1 MAIVNLII
9 LYKQLCLL
17 CHSFQLRQGSVHQ
30 KLQLRYLQYKTDSP
44 TKLPAP
50 AASSLANDSAWHI
63 NQTSTMDCMN
73 YIGFKK
79 NHQKMKI
86 YNDLLNL
93 TYNHHFFFKKAKLL
107 FQWVDKVTDWE
118 KNKIAIINIWPLNPK
133 ASFVLLVLGCDSVG

>member
-50 AASSLANDSAWHI
+50 AASSLANDGARHI
-63 NQTSTMDCMN
+63 NQKSTMDYMN
-73 YIGFKK
+73 YIGFKKK

-93 TYNHHFFFKKAKLL
+93 TYNHLFFFFFKGE
-107 FQWVDKVTDWE
+107 T
-118 KNKIAIINIWPLNPK
+118 
-133 ASFVLLVLGCDSVG
+133 FVSMSG

>member
-1 MAIVNLII
+1 MAIIDLII

-30 KLQLRYLQYKTDSP
+30 KLQLRYLQYKTDFP

-50 AASSLANDSAWHI
+50 AASSLANDGAWHI
-63 NQTSTMDCMN
+63 NQTSMIDYM
-73 YIGFKK
+73 ILVRLKKK

-93 TYNHHFFFKKAKLL
+93 TYNHHFFFQKGK
-107 FQWVDKVTDWE
+107 T
-118 KNKIAIINIWPLNPK
+118 
-133 ASFVLLVLGCDSVG
+133 FVSMSG